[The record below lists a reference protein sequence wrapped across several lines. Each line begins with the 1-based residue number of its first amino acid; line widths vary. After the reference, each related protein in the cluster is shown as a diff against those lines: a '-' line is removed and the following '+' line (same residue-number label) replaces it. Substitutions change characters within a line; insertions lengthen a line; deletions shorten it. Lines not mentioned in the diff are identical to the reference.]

1 MKIGGGR
8 MPEEIGT
15 VIKKTGQTASI
26 RIPRNTL
33 CTGCHSC
40 SLSQDGSSM
49 IAKAH
54 DPLHTKIADRVKI
67 EEEQSG
73 RIKAGF
79 LLLILPLLAF
89 IPGYFAGEAIS
100 KLTGVLTREAWGVI
114 TGLISFSI
122 PWLIL
127 LLLNKR
133 RIRKRSY
140 QMHIAG
146 ILKRS
151 T

>member
-1 MKIGGGR
+1 

-15 VIKKTGQTASI
+15 VIKKTGQTATV

-40 SLSQDGSSM
+40 SLSPDGSSM
-49 IAKAH
+49 IAKAY
-54 DPLHTKIADRVKI
+54 DPLHTKIGDRVKM
-67 EEEQSG
+67 EERQAS

-89 IPGYFAGEAIS
+89 IPGYSAGEAIS
-100 KLTGVLTREAWGVI
+100 KLTDVPSREAWGVI
-114 TGLISFSI
+114 TGLIAFSI

-127 LLLNKR
+127 FLFNKR
-133 RIRKRSY
+133 RIRKKSY
-140 QMHIAG
+140 QMHIVG

>member
-1 MKIGGGR
+1 

-15 VIKKTGQTASI
+15 VIKKTGQTATL

-40 SLSQDGSSM
+40 SLGQDGSSM

-54 DPLHTKIADRVKI
+54 DPLHTKIGDRVKI

-100 KLTGVLTREAWGVI
+100 ELTGVLTREAWGVI

>member
-1 MKIGGGR
+1 

-15 VIKKTGQTASI
+15 VIEKTGQTATV

-40 SLSQDGSSM
+40 SFSPDHSYM

-54 DPLHTKIADRVKI
+54 DPLHTKIGDRVKM
-67 EEEQSG
+67 EERQSG

-79 LLLILPLLAF
+79 LLLILPLLTF
-89 IPGYFAGEAIS
+89 VPGYFTGEAVS
-100 KLTGVLTREAWGVI
+100 RLTGILTREIWGVLT
-114 TGLISFSI
+114 GLFAFSI
-122 PWLIL
+122 PWLVL
-127 LLLNKR
+127 FLLNKR
-133 RIRKRSY
+133 RIRKSSY
-140 QMHIAG
+140 QMHIVG

-151 T
+151 R

>member
-1 MKIGGGR
+1 MKIGGGS

-40 SLSQDGSSM
+40 SLGQDGSSM

-54 DPLHTKIADRVKI
+54 DPLHTKIGDRVKI

-89 IPGYFAGEAIS
+89 IPGYFTGEAIS

>member
-1 MKIGGGR
+1 MSGGVK

-15 VIKKTGQTASI
+15 VIKKTGKTATV
-26 RIPRNTL
+26 RIPRNTM

-40 SLSQDGSSM
+40 ILSQDGTSM
-49 IAKAH
+49 TAKVH
-54 DPLHTKIADRVKI
+54 DPLDAKIGDRVKI
-67 EEEQSG
+67 EERQSG
-73 RIKAGF
+73 RVKAGF

-89 IPGYFAGEAIS
+89 IPGYFAGVVIS
-100 KLTGVLTREAWGVI
+100 KLTAILTREAWGVL
-114 TGLISFSI
+114 TGLVAFSI

-127 LLLNKR
+127 FLFDRK

-140 QMHIAG
+140 QMNIVG

>member
-1 MKIGGGR
+1 MPGGAK

-15 VIKKTGQTASI
+15 VIKKTGNTATV

-33 CTGCHSC
+33 CTGCHGC
-40 SLSQDGSSM
+40 ILSQDGTSM
-49 IAKAH
+49 TAKAH
-54 DPLHTKIADRVKI
+54 DPLQTNIGDRVKI
-67 EEEQSG
+67 EERQSG

-79 LLLILPLLAF
+79 LLLILPLVAF
-89 IPGYFAGEAIS
+89 IPGYFAGVAIS
-100 KLTGVLTREAWGVI
+100 KLTDILTREAWGVFI
-114 TGLISFSI
+114 GLAAFSI

-127 LLLNKR
+127 FLLDR
-133 RIRKRSY
+133 QRIRKRSY
-140 QMHIAG
+140 QMHIVG